1 MFNNKKT
8 HLFFND
14 QKELFHQSDVTLL
27 KKFYLWLT
35 LFVVATGIYLLLANG
50 HIGFGNIFACGV
62 CVIVAITWLADG
74 LKTKPGH
81 DVTD

>member
-8 HLFFND
+8 EFFFDD
-14 QKELFHQSDVTLL
+14 QKDMFPQSNLTLL

-35 LFVVATGIYLLLANG
+35 LFVVATGTYLLLANG

-62 CVIVAITWLADG
+62 CLIVGITWLADG
-74 LKTKPGH
+74 LKTKPE
-81 DVTD
+81 